1 LGAKVQVH
9 LCEEVMSILGSL
21 VMKTPGKCS
30 DFMEGV
36 SKSAAFTTLAVPV
49 IVVTVMKFLL

>member
-1 LGAKVQVH
+1 
-9 LCEEVMSILGSL
+9 MSILGSL

-30 DFMEGV
+30 DFMEHV
-36 SKSAAFTTLAVPV
+36 SKSAAFTTLAVPM